1 MFYFTNDSVI
11 SISLSTPIF
20 CLLKDHIYPKAF
32 PMMFLSHV
40 LLIEFIVRLSTV
52 PSDCLIWS
60 SMLLRHRRDILLRF
74 RSCTCKL
81 NPSVVWAIDQDQE
94 LFIDGIGISP
104 QDICIVTCCHVTREF
119 SGI

>member
-1 MFYFTNDSVI
+1 MFYFTNDYVI

-20 CLLKDHIYPKAF
+20 CLLKDHIYPEAF

-40 LLIEFIVRLSTV
+40 LLIEFIVRLNTV

-60 SMLLRHRRDILLRF
+60 SLLLRHRRDILLPF

-81 NPSVVWAIDQDQE
+81 NPSIVWAIKDSLME
-94 LFIDGIGISP
+94 VF
-104 QDICIVTCCHVTREF
+104 CW
-119 SGI
+119 

>member
-1 MFYFTNDSVI
+1 MI
-11 SISLSTPIF
+11 SSSFSTPIF
-20 CLLKDHIYPKAF
+20 CLLKDHIYPEPF

-60 SMLLRHRRDILLRF
+60 NPLLQHRRDILLRF
-74 RSCTCKL
+74 KSCTCKL
-81 NPSVVWAIDQDQE
+81 NPFVVWAIDQNQK
-94 LFIDGIGISP
+94 LFIGGTSISP
-104 QDICIVTCCHVTREF
+104 QDICIVMCCHVTQEF